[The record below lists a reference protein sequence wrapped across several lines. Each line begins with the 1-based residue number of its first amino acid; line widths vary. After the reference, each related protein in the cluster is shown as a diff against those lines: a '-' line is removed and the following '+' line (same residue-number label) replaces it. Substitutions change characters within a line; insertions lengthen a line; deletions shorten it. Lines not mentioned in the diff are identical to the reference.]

1 MASFFN
7 LRPGS
12 LNNSSGDRNGCPVP
26 GTLINT
32 NNMRGFQDLDRELL
46 LKAEAKKILHDI
58 ISGNVEEN
66 PALLLRFLATSFAD
80 LKNWKVYYNVAFPS
94 LVLNSRMTLLSLHC
108 ASELLSKEEV
118 ISYAPSIEEHQ
129 FPCSIHPIG
138 SESCL
143 FVPAGS
149 ILV

>member
-12 LNNSSGDRNGCPVP
+12 LNNSPGDRNGCPVP

-46 LKAEAKKILHDI
+46 LKAEAKKVHAWRGIFDSLLIPFTCLILICFHGGQILHDI
-58 ISGNVEEN
+58 MSGNVEEN
-66 PALLLRFLATSFAD
+66 PALLLRFLVTSFAD

-94 LVLNSRMTLLSLHC
+94 LVFNSRMALLSLHC
-108 ASELLSKEEV
+108 ASEVLSKEEV
-118 ISYAPSIEEHQ
+118 IIICA
-129 FPCSIHPIG
+129 
-138 SESCL
+138 
-143 FVPAGS
+143 
-149 ILV
+149 